1 MPDSALTRLAQQIEF
16 IAECD
21 RLKEVFRQTLNTH
34 SRRAEN
40 DAEHSWHLC
49 LCVIVLAEHA
59 NSPTLDLLRVLKM
72 LIVHDLVEI
81 DAGDTFAYDTA
92 AMATQHA
99 REVVA
104 AERIFGLLPP
114 DQAREFRALWDEFE
128 AKETPEAK
136 FATAVDRFQPMRC
149 GTTRRRCCRR
159 SSTPDTSR
167 AEARE
172 FEISNLRFQTRA
184 ETPQLQTEVT
194 TKHTNHPKTP
204 KERST
209 TADSSLPQESLIH
222 PHLHLFVGFVCFV
235 VKSFRIAPAPVS
247 NLEFQIRNR
256 ARPRPTPAP
265 RSP

>member
-104 AERIFGLLPP
+104 AERIFGLLPA

-136 FATAVDRFQPMRC
+136 FATAVDRFQPMLLN
-149 GTTRRRCCRR
+149 CRSQGAAWQR
-159 SSTPDTSR
+159 HG
-167 AEARE
+167 
-172 FEISNLRFQTRA
+172 
-184 ETPQLQTEVT
+184 VT
-194 TKHTNHPKTP
+194 HD
-204 KERST
+204 R
-209 TADSSLPQESLIH
+209 
-222 PHLHLFVGFVCFV
+222 V
-235 VKSFRIAPAPVS
+235 VA
-247 NLEFQIRNR
+247 RNR
-256 ARPRPTPAP
+256 YIADGCTPLWDYAEKMLQEIVTAGHLAR
-265 RSP
+265 